1 MGIRYLNQ
9 FLKNNASAAIK
20 QCHLKELSGKKIA
33 IDISIYIYQYA
44 SEGALI
50 ENIYLMLSTFRHY
63 NIIPIFVFDGTP
75 PIEKQELIQKR
86 KNIKLEAKLQYAEL
100 ENTLIMTTTPTE
112 KKELEYRMEM
122 LKKKMVN
129 VSKQDI
135 EVVKKLI
142 AYYGATYY
150 TAAGEA
156 DEICAMLTIKH
167 KVWACLSDDMD
178 MFVYGCPRVIRYL
191 SLLHQS
197 AVIYDTTGILHNLGI
212 TQKEL
217 REICILSGTDYN
229 MQSSKGG
236 IIICN
241 NRMDLNTV
249 LKYFKQYYKIK
260 TIEYSSSSLSS
271 SSYSSSFY
279 EWLINAHPHV
289 ITDINALYKI
299 HQVFNLE
306 SNEHDT
312 PVIKKIK
319 IANGV
324 IDKKHI
330 FAILKTDGFIFPP
343 KQYQ

>member
-33 IDISIYIYQYA
+33 IDISIYIHQYA

-50 ENIYLMLSTFRHY
+50 ENIYLMLSTFRYY
-63 NIIPIFVFDGTP
+63 NIIPIFVFDGMP
-75 PIEKQELIQKR
+75 PIEKKELIQKR
-86 KNIKLEAKLQYAEL
+86 KNVRLEAELQYS
-100 ENTLIMTTTPTE
+100 TLKNQLTITTTPKE
-112 KKELEYRMEM
+112 KKDLEYTMEM
-122 LKKKMVN
+122 LKRKMAN

-135 EVVKKLI
+135 EIVQKLI

-150 TAAGEA
+150 MAIGEA
-156 DEICAMLTIKH
+156 DEICAMLTIKN

-191 SLLHQS
+191 NVVNQT
-197 AVIYDTTGILHNLGI
+197 AVIYDTTNILHNLGI

-217 REICILSGTDYN
+217 RDICILSGTDYN
-229 MQSSKGG
+229 IQLKSVSKHLDL
-236 IIICN
+236 
-241 NRMDLNTV
+241 DLNTV

-260 TIEYSSSSLSS
+260 SLEH
-271 SSYSSSFY
+271 YSFY
-279 EWLINAHPHV
+279 EWLLKVHPNV
-289 ITDINALYKI
+289 ITDINVLYKI
-299 HQVFNLE
+299 HQVFNLDSIE
-306 SNEHDT
+306 RDT

-324 IDKKHI
+324 IDKNQL

-343 KQYQ
+343 KQFQ